1 MKKFLMLTVSV
12 ICLLA
17 VLTACSQ
24 KGTEAASDKTD
35 DETQT
40 ISGTVNHVDDYLV
53 LLDDDGEYRLFDFG
67 EDVDSASLEEGDGVT
82 VTYTGALD
90 SEDPLPVAV
99 AIEKAD

>member
-40 ISGTVNHVDDYLV
+40 INTVKNKRTLQPRH
-53 LLDDDGEYRLFDFG
+53 
-67 EDVDSASLEEGDGVT
+67 SAIV
-82 VTYTGALD
+82 YC
-90 SEDPLPVAV
+90 
-99 AIEKAD
+99 